1 MQQQQ
6 FPKEGYEGCVRFIYT
21 FTQTHP
27 VKLLLSCL
35 Y

>member
-6 FPKEGYEGCVRFIYT
+6 FHKEGCEGCVQFIYT